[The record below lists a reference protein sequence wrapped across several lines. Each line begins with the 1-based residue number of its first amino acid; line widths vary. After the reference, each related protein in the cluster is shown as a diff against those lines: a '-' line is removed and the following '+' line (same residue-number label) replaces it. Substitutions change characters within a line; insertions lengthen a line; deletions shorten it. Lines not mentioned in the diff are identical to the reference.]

1 MEKVKSFAIL
11 ILAVSLISSYF
22 MIYQLLDTNSQL
34 LDTNSQLLDT
44 NSQLLDT
51 NSQLLDTNSKLQNK
65 VYDLDS
71 VIRVHEIINRTGKNG
86 G

>member
-44 NSQLLDT
+44 KR
-51 NSQLLDTNSKLQNK
+51 KLQNK
-65 VYDLDS
+65 VYDLES

>member
-22 MIYQLLDTNSQL
+22 MIYQLLDS
-34 LDTNSQLLDT
+34 

-65 VYDLDS
+65 VYDLES
-71 VIRVHEIINRTGKNG
+71 VIRVNEIIKRTGKNG

>member
-22 MIYQLLDTNSQL
+22 MIYN
-34 LDTNSQLLDT
+34 
-44 NSQLLDT
+44 
-51 NSQLLDTNSKLQNK
+51 LLDTNSKLQNK
-65 VYDLDS
+65 MYDFESTIQEQQNKVYDLES

>member
-22 MIYQLLDTNSQL
+22 MIYQLLDTNS
-34 LDTNSQLLDT
+34 
-44 NSQLLDT
+44 
-51 NSQLLDTNSKLQNK
+51 KLQNK
-65 VYDLDS
+65 VYDLES
-71 VIRVHEIINRTGKNG
+71 VIRVHEIVNRTGKNG

>member
-34 LDTNSQLLDT
+34 LDTNS
-44 NSQLLDT
+44 
-51 NSQLLDTNSKLQNK
+51 KLQNK
-65 VYDLDS
+65 VYDLES
-71 VIRVHEIINRTGKNG
+71 VIRVNEIIKRTGKNG

>member
-11 ILAVSLISSYF
+11 ILAVSLVSSYF
-22 MIYQLLDTNSQL
+22 MIYQLLDSNSQL

-44 NSQLLDT
+44 NSR
-51 NSQLLDTNSKLQNK
+51 LQNK
-65 VYDLDS
+65 VYDLES
-71 VIRVHEIINRTGKNG
+71 VIRVNEIIKRTGKNG

>member
-11 ILAVSLISSYF
+11 ILAVSLVSSYF
-22 MIYQLLDTNSQL
+22 MIYQLLDTN
-34 LDTNSQLLDT
+34 T
-44 NSQLLDT
+44 
-51 NSQLLDTNSKLQNK
+51 KLQNK
-65 VYDLDS
+65 VNDSES

>member
-22 MIYQLLDTNSQL
+22 MIYQLLDS
-34 LDTNSQLLDT
+34 
-44 NSQLLDT
+44 

-65 VYDLDS
+65 VYDLES
-71 VIRVHEIINRTGKNG
+71 VVRVHEIINKTGKNG

>member
-11 ILAVSLISSYF
+11 ILAVSLVSSYF
-22 MIYQLLDTNSQL
+22 MICSLLANFE
-34 LDTNSQLLDT
+34 
-44 NSQLLDT
+44 
-51 NSQLLDTNSKLQNK
+51 KLQNK
-65 VYDLDS
+65 VNDLES

>member
-34 LDTNSQLLDT
+34 LDTNS
-44 NSQLLDT
+44 N
-51 NSQLLDTNSKLQNK
+51 LQNK
-65 VYDLDS
+65 VYDLES

-86 G
+86 GWEHG

>member
-11 ILAVSLISSYF
+11 ILAVSLVSSYF
-22 MIYQLLDTNSQL
+22 MICSLLSN
-34 LDTNSQLLDT
+34 NE
-44 NSQLLDT
+44 
-51 NSQLLDTNSKLQNK
+51 KLQNK
-65 VYDLDS
+65 VNDLES

>member
-22 MIYQLLDTNSQL
+22 MIYQLLN
-34 LDTNSQLLDT
+34 
-44 NSQLLDT
+44 T

-65 VYDLDS
+65 VYDLES
-71 VIRVHEIINRTGKNG
+71 VIRVNEIIKRTGKNG

>member
-34 LDTNSQLLDT
+34 LE
-44 NSQLLDT
+44 
-51 NSQLLDTNSKLQNK
+51 TNSKLQNK
-65 VYDLDS
+65 VYDLES
-71 VIRVHEIINRTGKNG
+71 VVRVHEIINKTGKNG

>member
-22 MIYQLLDTNSQL
+22 MIYQLLDTNS
-34 LDTNSQLLDT
+34 
-44 NSQLLDT
+44 
-51 NSQLLDTNSKLQNK
+51 KLQNK
-65 VYDLDS
+65 VYDLES
-71 VIRVHEIINRTGKNG
+71 VVRVHENINRTGKNG

>member
-22 MIYQLLDTNSQL
+22 MIYQLLDTNS
-34 LDTNSQLLDT
+34 
-44 NSQLLDT
+44 
-51 NSQLLDTNSKLQNK
+51 KLQNK
-65 VYDLDS
+65 EYDLES
-71 VIRVHEIINRTGKNG
+71 VIRVNEIIKRTGKNG

>member
-1 MEKVKSFAIL
+1 MYEGEKMEKVKSIAIL

-22 MIYQLLDTNSQL
+22 MIHQLLDN
-34 LDTNSQLLDT
+34 NK
-44 NSQLLDT
+44 
-51 NSQLLDTNSKLQNK
+51 KLQSQVN
-65 VYDLDS
+65 DLES

>member
-11 ILAVSLISSYF
+11 ILAVSLVSSYF
-22 MIYQLLDTNSQL
+22 MIYQLLDS
-34 LDTNSQLLDT
+34 
-44 NSQLLDT
+44 

-65 VYDLDS
+65 VYDLES
-71 VIRVHEIINRTGKNG
+71 VIRVHEIINKTGKNG

>member
-34 LDTNSQLLDT
+34 
-44 NSQLLDT
+44 
-51 NSQLLDTNSKLQNK
+51 QNK
-65 VYDLDS
+65 VYDLES
-71 VIRVHEIINRTGKNG
+71 VVRVHENINRTGKNG

>member
-22 MIYQLLDTNSQL
+22 MIYQLLN
-34 LDTNSQLLDT
+34 T

-65 VYDLDS
+65 VYDLES

>member
-34 LDTNSQLLDT
+34 LDTNSQLLG
-44 NSQLLDT
+44 
-51 NSQLLDTNSKLQNK
+51 TNSKLQNK
-65 VYDLDS
+65 VYDLES

>member
-1 MEKVKSFAIL
+1 MEKVKSIAIL

-22 MIYQLLDTNSQL
+22 MIHQLLDN
-34 LDTNSQLLDT
+34 NK
-44 NSQLLDT
+44 
-51 NSQLLDTNSKLQNK
+51 KLQSQVN
-65 VYDLDS
+65 DLES

>member
-34 LDTNSQLLDT
+34 LDTNSK
-44 NSQLLDT
+44 
-51 NSQLLDTNSKLQNK
+51 LLDTNSKLQNK
-65 VYDLDS
+65 VYDLEN
-71 VIRVHEIINRTGKNG
+71 VIRVHEIINRTGRNG
-86 G
+86 GWEHG

>member
-11 ILAVSLISSYF
+11 ILAVSLVSSYF
-22 MIYQLLDTNSQL
+22 MIY
-34 LDTNSQLLDT
+34 
-44 NSQLLDT
+44 
-51 NSQLLDTNSKLQNK
+51 QLLDTNSKLQNK
-65 VYDLDS
+65 VYDLES